1 VPVRVDRLSRRV
13 KRARWRAWENVGL
26 RPTMELDELVL
37 NWIDRRVVDLD
48 VRGAVTGV
56 ELEVSIEGAPTV
68 NLTLR
73 DPDGRILSEAAKR
86 VRPKQARKARK
97 RQRGADP
104 VAVDAGWE
112 PIHSTSLIGRA
123 LDLTLDGVT
132 FRLVGVR
139 YSTATGEAELTFEH
153 RLVYWLRRKR
163 GARRANRKNI
173 TRAQFIL
180 SLVRDVHA
188 MRYRFVCPELDVR
201 QRIGKGTSSRGIR
214 SSLGVTTTAAGQ
226 ATQVPRALTR
236 TYPRHR
242 SGAPGAA
249 RLTERA
255 VRAAAELAGLSP
267 TDALHAAQ
275 IARGESGLYPG
286 VVQDDPGDGNV
297 GHGLWQMTPNA
308 WGGSS
313 SPTYRHMRSLGG
325 IAAMRNPLQAAR
337 QMAWMFRQSGNSWR
351 QWYGVRYLDLSSRAH
366 GSVLGP
372 GMEADLI
379 ATGEGGAAGGSYRKS
394 YQFTR
399 NADEDSWTAIQR
411 LAGEVGWRAFVV
423 GNSFYYMSET
433 ALYGRRP
440 RYEIVPDHP
449 AVVELSYDVDWGK
462 PVSECELEVVLGRWD
477 APPGS
482 VVLIEGYGIPDGRWL
497 VSSLRRDYF
506 SPVATVT
513 LRQPSRA
520 KMEPAPETGTRGGSS
535 GTLGWS
541 EGEAGGKGKAG
552 RLYAEAKRISD
563 AGGPYVYGGGHGPA
577 LSSLASGQGLDC
589 SSSVSL
595 ALRRAGLFSGT
606 RSWVSGDFAARYGVP
621 GRGEEFTVWANS
633 GHVWIEFNGLGPGKR
648 FDTSPYG
655 SGSHG
660 PRVRGTDRPTSG
672 FTPRHWPGL

>member
-1 VPVRVDRLSRRV
+1 VVVVDVQPSRAT
-13 KRARWRAWENVGL
+13 RAQWAAYENVGL
-26 RPTMELDELVL
+26 RATNELDELVL
-37 NWIDRRVVDLD
+37 NWVDRRVSTSTSTAPSPGSSS
-48 VRGAVTGV
+48 RSA
-56 ELEVSIEGAPTV
+56 IEGAPTV
-68 NLTLR
+68 TSR
-73 DPDGRILSEAAKR
+73 SATPTGGSVRGRQA

-97 RQRGADP
+97 RQRGVDP

-112 PIHSTSLIGRA
+112 PIVSTSLIGRA
-123 LDLTLDGVT
+123 IDVTLDGVT

-379 ATGEGGAAGGSYRKS
+379 ATGEGGAAGGTYRKS

-433 ALYGRRP
+433 ALYGAGRATRSSPTTPASSSSPTTSIGASPSRSASSRSSSGAGTRR
-440 RYEIVPDHP
+440 R
-449 AVVELSYDVDWGK
+449 
-462 PVSECELEVVLGRWD
+462 
-477 APPGS
+477 APSCSSTATGS
-482 VVLIEGYGIPDGRWL
+482 PDGRWL

-513 LRQPSRA
+513 L
-520 KMEPAPETGTRGGSS
+520 
-535 GTLGWS
+535 
-541 EGEAGGKGKAG
+541 
-552 RLYAEAKRISD
+552 
-563 AGGPYVYGGGHGPA
+563 
-577 LSSLASGQGLDC
+577 
-589 SSSVSL
+589 
-595 ALRRAGLFSGT
+595 
-606 RSWVSGDFAARYGVP
+606 
-621 GRGEEFTVWANS
+621 
-633 GHVWIEFNGLGPGKR
+633 
-648 FDTSPYG
+648 
-655 SGSHG
+655 
-660 PRVRGTDRPTSG
+660 
-672 FTPRHWPGL
+672 